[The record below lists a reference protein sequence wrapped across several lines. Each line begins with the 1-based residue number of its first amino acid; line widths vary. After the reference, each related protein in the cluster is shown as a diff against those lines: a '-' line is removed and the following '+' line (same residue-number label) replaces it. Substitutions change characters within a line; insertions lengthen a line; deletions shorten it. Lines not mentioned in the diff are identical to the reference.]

1 MKDLADYR
9 RLSPNKERVDECP
22 EGILDVIEKVHP
34 EKYRLILEG
43 KTCTATLFS
52 SEEWMEIVTKSRNS
66 YKNRIHGIKLARKYS
81 GH

>member
-9 RLSPNKERVDECP
+9 RLSSKKKRVHEFP

-34 EKYRLILEG
+34 EKYRLMLEG

-52 SEEWMEIVTKSRNS
+52 SEEWLDIVTKSRNS
-66 YKNRIHGIKLARKYS
+66 YKNHIQGIKLARKYS
-81 GH
+81 RH